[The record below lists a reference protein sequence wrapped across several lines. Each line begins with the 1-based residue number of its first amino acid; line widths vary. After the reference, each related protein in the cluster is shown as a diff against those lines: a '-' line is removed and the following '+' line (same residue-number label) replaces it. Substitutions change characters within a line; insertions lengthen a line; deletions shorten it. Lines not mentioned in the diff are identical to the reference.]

1 MLGKIVLL
9 VLENFETLN
18 VTVTGNLLKWLI
30 LLEIN
35 LGCNDVLRA
44 DCGNLLMTDTNICYC
59 LKTDFKAH
67 VVKKAG
73 FEAVCKFSA
82 NDTHVNKATVQRT
95 SNQFRAISSLL
106 WTKLAQLK
114 KNRFNRTWMFRLA
127 SQLCFPI
134 ARRVGPFLR
143 RECIYDLCNL
153 SLNYTCIALLLHWA
167 VYLHCTQL
175 HHTTLHCWGS
185 SYDQS

>member
-1 MLGKIVLL
+1 MEIYSWRILMFVIVWKL
-9 VLENFETLN
+9 T
-18 VTVTGNLLKWLI
+18 
-30 LLEIN
+30 
-35 LGCNDVLRA
+35 
-44 DCGNLLMTDTNICYC
+44 
-59 LKTDFKAH
+59 H

-114 KNRFNRTWMFRLA
+114 KNVSIELECSDW
-127 SQLCFPI
+127 LCFPI

-175 HHTTLHCWGS
+175 DHTTLHCWGS